1 MPLPSAHLNRIV
13 EGLSIHRPR
22 RFEPSLARRRAVW
35 PLCVHWARGAGR
47 RWKSATGAAGIG
59 APAFRFE
66 DGEAVDVNLIDYH

>member
-13 EGLSIHRPR
+13 GGLSIHRPR
-22 RFEPSLARRRAVW
+22 RFEPSLTRRRAVW
-35 PLCVHWARGAGR
+35 SPYIHRARGCGR

-59 APAFRFE
+59 APVFRFE